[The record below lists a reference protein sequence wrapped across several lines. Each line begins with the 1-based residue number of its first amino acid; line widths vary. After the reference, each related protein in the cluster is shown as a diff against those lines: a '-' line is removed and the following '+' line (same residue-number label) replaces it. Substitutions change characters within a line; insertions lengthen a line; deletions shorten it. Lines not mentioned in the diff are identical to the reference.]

1 MFSKLFAHHI
11 FTFGSMAY
19 LVDLHGVRTSFA
31 LSLKLIGTTSVGG
44 CLGWRCSWGKSWTF
58 TCVSIMFLLHH
69 LRILGV
75 VSDAT
80 ASLKVP
86 LVHDLMNCDE

>member
-1 MFSKLFAHHI
+1 MVSAQACTVSKTNRDH
-11 FTFGSMAY
+11 
-19 LVDLHGVRTSFA
+19 VC
-31 LSLKLIGTTSVGG
+31 GG
-44 CLGWRCSWGKSWTF
+44 CLGWRCSSGKSWTF

-69 LRILGV
+69 LRNLGV